1 LPLESEVRPLM
12 RVFSHAQFAEYIHGA
27 RFRIL
32 EAGQLIAV
40 RDLVAFAGTHF
51 DNPVSY
57 QRRDLGPGHRLDN
70 PGGIDCL
77 HRRLHGHR

>member
-1 LPLESEVRPLM
+1 M

-27 RFRIL
+27 RFRIV
-32 EAGQLIAV
+32 ETGQLIAA

-51 DNPVSY
+51 DNPASY